1 MDVSL
6 SMLSHPTKGEL
17 LHPSK
22 GFVNAMSAI
31 QVVTSLKCTVSAR
44 AGIYAE
50 ISC

>member
-22 GFVNAMSAI
+22 RFVNAMSAI
-31 QVVTSLKCTVSAR
+31 QVVGSLKRNVWAR